1 MRNANPLSSAA
12 TGVLAL
18 AALVLAGCGDRS
30 PPAAAADP
38 AAVPVSTYEIVHVW
52 PHDPRAFTEGLS
64 WLNGG
69 LLESTGLEGASDL
82 RKVDLATGR
91 VRQRVKLPPQYFGE
105 GSVALGGK
113 VYQVT
118 WKSQKGFVYDLG
130 TLEEER
136 EFSYEGE
143 GWGLTTD
150 GKSIIMSNGSNVIQ
164 FLDPATFQVTRTIS
178 VFSNGRPLRNLNE
191 LEYVK
196 GEIYA
201 NIWQFPTVARIDPAN
216 GRLLGL
222 IDFSGLLEREG
233 GGDPPPDVLN
243 GIAYDAAD
251 DRLFVTGKNWPNLF
265 EVRLKPR

>member
-1 MRNANPLSSAA
+1 LKNANPLSSAA
-12 TGVLAL
+12 RAI
-18 AALVLAGCGDRS
+18 LVLATLGLVGCGDQS
-30 PPAAAADP
+30 PSAADP
-38 AAVPVSTYEIVHVW
+38 AAVPIYTYEIVHVW
-52 PHDPRAFTEGLS
+52 PHDPKAFTEGLS

-82 RKVDLATGR
+82 RKVDLATGL
-91 VRQRVKLPPQYFGE
+91 VRQRAKLPPRYFGE
-105 GSVALGGK
+105 GSVVIGDK
-113 VYQVT
+113 IYQVT
-118 WKSQKGFVYDLG
+118 WKTEKGFVYDLG
-130 TLEEER
+130 TLEEVK
-136 EFSYEGE
+136 EFSYAGE

-150 GKSIIMSNGSNVIQ
+150 GRSIIMSNGSNQIQ
-164 FLDPATFQVTRTIS
+164 FIDPATFQVTRTIS
-178 VFSNGRPLRNLNE
+178 VFSNGQPLRNLNE

-196 GEIYA
+196 GELYA
-201 NIWQFPTVARIDPAN
+201 NIWQFPTVARIDPAT

-265 EVRLKPR
+265 EVRVKRK